1 MMETSGRVSRPR
13 AAPSRSISAIPCRRS
28 DTGLVCPLS
37 SGRDVSV
44 CSSLLL
50 TRKIVSKERGFLMRQ
65 LQLVGHGEPSDV
77 IELKTVP
84 EPALGQE
91 DVLISMEAA
100 PLNPSDFLFVRGMY
114 GVRPDFP
121 SPVGAEGV
129 GRITQTGS
137 KVDRALQGKRAL
149 ILPTYEQGTWADQVV
164 VPVRNIV
171 PMSDEADPLQLSMIG
186 INPATAYLLLN
197 RYVSLMPGDWIG
209 QTAANSAMGQYIIAL
224 AKLAGVK
231 TLNVVR
237 REEAAEQVRQFG
249 GDRVVIQGDNLLN
262 DIEEALDGKKLSLVL
277 DTVGGTPVGE
287 LAKSLKSG
295 GSVVVY
301 ALQSGQF
308 PAFSTRDFIYHG
320 LSLHGFWVINWI
332 RNTPRTESQE
342 IYQKLGDLVAD
353 GSLSAAVE
361 HVYTLEQ
368 FKEAFKH
375 SLKSNRSGKILF
387 KFGANR

>member
-1 MMETSGRVSRPR
+1 
-13 AAPSRSISAIPCRRS
+13 
-28 DTGLVCPLS
+28 
-37 SGRDVSV
+37 
-44 CSSLLL
+44 
-50 TRKIVSKERGFLMRQ
+50 MRQ
-65 LQLVGHGEPSDV
+65 LRLVAHGEPSDV
-77 IELKTVP
+77 IELRTIS
-84 EPALGQE
+84 EPALGE
-91 DVLISMEAA
+91 EEVLISMEAA

-114 GVRPDFP
+114 GVRPAFP

-129 GRITQTGS
+129 GRATKIGS
-137 KVDRALQGKRAL
+137 KVGVVLQGKRVL

-171 PMSDEADPLQLSMIG
+171 PMSDDADPLQLSMIG

-209 QTAANSAMGQYIIAL
+209 QTAANSAMGQYVIAL

-237 REEAAEQVRQFG
+237 REEAGEQVRQMG
-249 GDRVVIQGDNLLN
+249 GDRVVLHGDNLQK
-262 DIEEALDGKKLSLVL
+262 DIAEALGGKKLSLVL

-287 LAKSLKSG
+287 LVRSLKTG
-295 GSVVVY
+295 GSIVVY

-308 PAFSTRDFIYHG
+308 PVISPRDFIYRG
-320 LSLHGFWVINWI
+320 LSLHGFWLINWI
-332 RNTPRTESQE
+332 RNAPRTEIQE

-361 HVYTLEQ
+361 RVYRLEQ
-368 FKEAFKH
+368 FKEAFEQ

-387 KFGANR
+387 KFGDHGSKQP